1 MMSETHEHDECL
13 TDHVALFQT
22 LPVLTSEEESYF
34 MKLNPVTSL
43 QLEAPLLLEYD
54 IPENYF
60 ADPSQLYLYLKCRI
74 VDSDYQSINGPGAAP
89 PNNVVTDK
97 MQVYPIPYFSN
108 TAFNN
113 VEVAL
118 NNTQIGNSNNLYA
131 YRAYIEALLSFNK
144 MTKDTQLAVSMFHP
158 DIQKFDFH
166 EIGNTLRDANCAN
179 TGAHKRWNLTKYSKP
194 FETFS
199 KLHLDI
205 CSQNKYILNK
215 TNLKIKCY
223 RAPNTFA
230 LMAKDNDEKYK
241 IVFEEAF
248 LYLRIVRLRESLRLA
263 IESNL
268 LKMPARYPM
277 KKIETR
283 FFTHSA
289 NSSNISEQNLWSGA
303 LPSRIIFGLI
313 SASAQDGKN
322 RLSPFNFKHYN
333 MQKIELRVNGKALPT
348 ADGIKIDMGH
358 KLYAQAYA
366 TIFLGTGGF
375 YENNSPLSYDE
386 YGEGNFLV
394 MFDLTEDLNNEPTHF
409 HNMNSGTISLSI
421 GLSEVTG
428 ENVSIIAMFEHEV
441 IMNADSDRNYWM
453 QE

>member
-1 MMSETHEHDECL
+1 MSETQEPNECL
-13 TDHVALFQT
+13 TDHVALFQS
-22 LPVLTSEEESYF
+22 LPMLTSEEESYF
-34 MKLNPVTSL
+34 IKLNPITSL
-43 QLEAPLLLEYD
+43 QLEAPLLFEYD

-74 VDSDYQSINGPGAAP
+74 VDSDHNAITQPQGNAP
-89 PNNVVTDK
+89 VTDK
-97 MQVYPIPYFSN
+97 MQVYPIPYFAN
-108 TAFNN
+108 TCFNN

-144 MTKDTQLAVSMFHP
+144 MTKATQLAMGMFYP
-158 DIQKFDFH
+158 DEKKIDF
-166 EIGNTLRDANCAN
+166 EDMGETLKTEACQNK
-179 TGAHKRWNLTKYSKP
+179 GARKRWLLTRYSTP

-223 RAPNTFA
+223 RAPNSFA
-230 LMAKDNDEKYK
+230 LMAKDNDQKYK

-263 IESNL
+263 IESSL

-289 NSSNISEQNLWSGA
+289 NSSNISEQNLWSGV
-303 LPSRIIFGLI
+303 LPTRVVIGLI
-313 SASAQDGKN
+313 TSASQDGKN
-322 RLSPFNFKHYN
+322 RLSPFRFRHCH

-348 ADGIKIDMGH
+348 ADGIKIDMEH
-358 KLYAQAYA
+358 NLYAQAYA
-366 TIFLGTGGF
+366 SIFLGSGAF
-375 YENNSPLSYDE
+375 YENSSPLTYE
-386 YGEGNFLV
+386 EFGEGNFLI
-394 MFDLTEDLNNEPTHF
+394 MFDLTEDFNNEPTHF
-409 HNMNSGTISLSI
+409 HRANSGTLSLSI
-421 GLSEVTG
+421 ALTEVLG
-428 ENVSIIAMFEHEV
+428 ESVSVIAMFEHEV
-441 IMNADSDRNYWM
+441 VMNADSDRNYWI

>member
-1 MMSETHEHDECL
+1 MMSDQHEHDECL

-34 MKLNPVTSL
+34 IKLNPITSL
-43 QLEAPLLLEYD
+43 QLEAPLLFEYD

-74 VDSDYQSINGPGAAP
+74 MDSDYNVINRPGAA

-97 MQVYPIPYFSN
+97 MQVYPIPYFAN
-108 TAFNN
+108 TCFNN
-113 VEVAL
+113 VEIAL
-118 NNTQIGNSNNLYA
+118 NNTQIGNTNNLYA
-131 YRAYIEALLSFNK
+131 YRSYIETLLSFNK
-144 MTKDTQLAVSMFHP
+144 MTKSTQLAMGLFHP
-158 DIQKFDFH
+158 DEKKIDFPDL
-166 EIGNTLRDANCAN
+166 GNTLPNNDCSNI
-179 TGAHKRWNLTKYSKP
+179 GAHKRWEQTKYSTP

-223 RAPNTFA
+223 RAPNSFA
-230 LMAKDNDEKYK
+230 LMAKDADEKYK
-241 IVFEEAF
+241 IVFDEAF

-268 LKMPARYPM
+268 LKTPARYPM

-283 FFTHSA
+283 FFTHA
-289 NSSNISEQNLWSGA
+289 AGSSNLSEQNLWSGV
-303 LPSRIIFGLI
+303 LPTRMVFGLVSS
-313 SASAQDGKN
+313 SAHDGKN

-333 MQKIELRVNGKALPT
+333 MQKIELRINGKPIPT
-348 ADGIKIDMGH
+348 ADGIRIDMRH

-375 YENNSPLSYDE
+375 YENNSPLSYEE

-394 MFDLTEDLNNEPTHF
+394 MFDLTEDFNNEMTHF
-409 HNMNSGTISLSI
+409 HNANTGTISLNI
-421 GLSEVTG
+421 GLSDATA
-428 ENVSIIAMFEHEV
+428 ENVSIIAIFEHEV